1 MTLTYGPMD
10 AYGDAVDAEGAP
22 IFTQT
27 HMPQSP
33 WSPQHWLLGNPKQI
47 HVPLSS
53 PNAPVKMARS
63 D

>member
-1 MTLTYGPMD
+1 MD

-33 WSPQHWLLGNPKQI
+33 WSPQHWLLGNPEQI
-47 HVPLSS
+47 HVPLST